1 MCIRQRIEG
10 SNPSLTAIFK
20 ERACTQVRAFLFLYR
35 SDPGGMRNLDQGS
48 TTGAARGTVCEPRE
62 LTARRV
68 RPNGPNQSLPHRH
81 IQRKSLYASTGFFA
95 FISRRSGR
103 DEKPR
108 PGFDHWRSQGD
119 SLRAT
124 RADCPQGEA
133 QRAESI
139 PPSPPYSKKE
149 PVRKYRLF
157 CFISRQ
163 ENGRCAPLTCPT
175 KPAVGWVSASAPTTP
190 ARRQVP
196 TG

>member
-1 MCIRQRIEG
+1 MAEG
-10 SNPSLTAIFK
+10 ARLESVYTA
-20 ERACTQVRAFLFLYR
+20 TYR
-35 SDPGGMRNLDQGS
+35 GF
-48 TTGAARGTVCEPRE
+48 E
-62 LTARRV
+62 
-68 RPNGPNQSLPHRH
+68 SLPHRH

-95 FISRRSGR
+95 FISRRPGR

-139 PPSPPYSKKE
+139 PPSPPYSKKKPE
-149 PVRKYRLF
+149 LTLRLF
-157 CFISRQ
+157 CFFIAPGKRQ
-163 ENGRCAPLTCPT
+163 VRSAYLPYKTCRR
-175 KPAVGWVSASAPTTP
+175 VGKRQRTHQLPVRDIFVRWVSASAPTTP